1 MIDCP
6 RPLDPIDAEALA
18 AGAEPVLAPDAAAHA
33 AACHACAAAVESA
46 GSLARALDGLSL
58 EVSSLPDLAPR
69 VLRLRPFSRRE
80 RRTYALWRAP
90 VLLAGALGVGGL
102 SLVVAPSLSASDQ
115 AGLGAALL
123 VPALAFFR
131 SVARWVPDLLRVAPT
146 GLDGLSQAFQAE
158 RGLGLVCL
166 LLLLPAAAGLRRVLA
181 RARSPR

>member
-1 MIDCP
+1 MSDCV
-6 RPLDPIDAEALA
+6 RPLDPLDAEALA
-18 AGAEPVLAPDAAAHA
+18 AGAEPQFAADAAGHA
-33 AACHACAAAVESA
+33 ASCPSCAAAV
-46 GSLARALDGLSL
+46 ARAALLTRELEGLPRFDGP
-58 EVSSLPDLAPR
+58 VPDLAPR
-69 VLRLRPFSRRE
+69 VMRLRPFSRGE

-90 VLLAGALGVGGL
+90 VLLSGALGVGGL